1 MPALKVQIE
10 NCHLQLESWNNF
22 RAMRVKEE
30 NHNGISC
37 DRRGQLLIP
46 FIVFSSRNERSR
58 KKMFINSWISISC
71 KEITWVLDW
80 LTQALSVT
88 DVGSETGYENAINTL
103 IYVHTR
109 YFMFIGVMIFI
120 WNKLL
125 IKFVIITM
133 FILQH
138 WLNKHFNYLVL
149 LPYGLL
155 DCESSVGDIKD
166 RNVSFLIIFSFV
178 VF

>member
-80 LTQALSVT
+80 LT
-88 DVGSETGYENAINTL
+88 DVGSETAVGYANAINTL

-125 IKFVIITM
+125 IKLIFITM
-133 FILQH
+133 FKLQH

-149 LPYGLL
+149 LPYGLFNWTVNL
-155 DCESSVGDIKD
+155 
-166 RNVSFLIIFSFV
+166 VSGTLKIAM
-178 VF
+178 